1 MPKISIFIFLLELQI
16 ATFNQ
21 EGPVA
26 VGSLMESL
34 RFLDSSLNSH
44 I

>member
-16 ATFNQ
+16 
-21 EGPVA
+21 
-26 VGSLMESL
+26 GSESIASVFDGAYL
-34 RFLDSSLNSH
+34 GQGGLEPSGSIN